1 MKTTYIFL
9 APGFEE
15 IEALATTDVL
25 RRAGMAVELVS
36 VTDDPEVCGANGI
49 SAVADFTL
57 DEVDCSDAE
66 WLICP
71 GGMPGAT
78 NLHECKALNDLLVA
92 HYNAGGRVAAICAA
106 PAVVLAPLGF
116 LNGRSATCYPGF
128 EPALIAGGATH
139 VPERVVVD
147 GNVITAN
154 GPSSAIPFAAAIIT
168 ETLGAEVAQ
177 QVTDGMLVNM

>member
-1 MKTTYIFL
+1 MKTSYLFL

-15 IEALATTDVL
+15 IEVIATVDVL
-25 RRAGMAVELVS
+25 RRAGMAVELIS
-36 VTDDPEVCGANGI
+36 ISQDPEVCGAHGVCV
-49 SAVADFTL
+49 VADFTL
-57 DEVDCSDAE
+57 DEVDCSDAD

-71 GGMPGAT
+71 GGMPGST
-78 NLHECKALNDLLVA
+78 NLHECQALNDLLVA
-92 HYNAGGRVAAICAA
+92 QFNAGGRVAAICAA

-128 EPALIAGGATH
+128 ESAVIAGGAAL
-139 VPERVVVD
+139 VPERVIVD
-147 GNVITAN
+147 GNIITAN

-168 ETLGAEVAQ
+168 EALGAEVAK